1 MADDDIE
8 EIEEPGDEPVEDVD
22 PEDLVGVEPEDL
34 EVDDP
39 ESEEVD
45 EPGETD
51 GDIVIE
57 PVGRRPKDEDEDE
70 EEDLRTEDDVE
81 ADLDKLLKEKL
92 ASSDE
97 LAAEDEEETVVDD
110 KTDGLERLQP
120 RRPDEVQCSRCFL
133 LVSRNAPRCP
143 VEDDDCPVFT

>member
-8 EIEEPGDEPVEDVD
+8 EIEEPVEVPVDDVD
-22 PEDLVGVEPEDL
+22 PEDLEGVDPEDL
-34 EVDDP
+34 GVEVA
-39 ESEEVD
+39 EVEEVD

-51 GDIVIE
+51 GDIIIE
-57 PVGRRPKDEDEDE
+57 PVGRRPKDDDEDD

-120 RRPDEVQCSRCFL
+120 RRPDEVQCTRCFL
-133 LVSRNAPRCP
+133 LVSRNAPGCP
-143 VEDDDCPVFT
+143 VEDDACPVFT